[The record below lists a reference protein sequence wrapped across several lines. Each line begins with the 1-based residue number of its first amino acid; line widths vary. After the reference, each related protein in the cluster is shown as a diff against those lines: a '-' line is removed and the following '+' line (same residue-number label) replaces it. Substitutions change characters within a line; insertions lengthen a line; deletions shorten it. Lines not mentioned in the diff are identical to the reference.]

1 MPASGNYGDKDK
13 LIALKNL
20 SLCPLYEPRL
30 REHKYFPLP
39 LTTGDTIVRVCD
51 TWASLYMAK
60 IKKGLTTINS
70 QRGD

>member
-13 LIALKNL
+13 LIALENL
-20 SLCPLYEPRL
+20 SFCPLYEPRL
-30 REHKYFPLP
+30 RKHKYFPLP